1 MIDITFQL
9 FFFTG
14 WITLQS
20 EMHFSRGKTEKSEKV
35 TGYSVAGSGIQCLQT
50 GKTTVY
56 YTGKDSTRF
65 LDKQK
70 TKTEKTV

>member
-1 MIDITFQL
+1 
-9 FFFTG
+9 
-14 WITLQS
+14 
-20 EMHFSRGKTEKSEKV
+20 MHFSRGKTEKSEKV